1 MQFDFLLR
9 RSTLRD
15 LGLCEFKRN
24 FSYGFFNND
33 WRNIRSDKSPDLLGI
48 ETGQF
53 GFVLNVRENQPA
65 LKDVSVRNLNK
76 DADSAP
82 VLEAMRAEVDAL
94 LHLTQAP

>member
-1 MQFDFLLR
+1 
-9 RSTLRD
+9 
-15 LGLCEFKRN
+15 
-24 FSYGFFNND
+24 
-33 WRNIRSDKSPDLLGI
+33 
-48 ETGQF
+48 
-53 GFVLNVRENQPA
+53 VLNVRENQPA